1 MCYLLKTSLH
11 QIFWKHVSRGER
23 GEVQWLESFGY
34 IRNLQGDHVS
44 AVGAFTG
51 PWKRSILTH
60 VYTSKMASLAKRTLV
75 FGIQTNQRAFLH
87 SSRSPDEVQKCVHRG
102 DVWRRSSSVDVFR
115 RLSRS
120 GSDGHH

>member
-34 IRNLQGDHVS
+34 IRNLQRDHVS

-51 PWKRSILTH
+51 PCKRSILTH
-60 VYTSKMASLAKRTLV
+60 VYISKMASLAKRTLV
-75 FGIQTNQRAFLH
+75 FGIQTYQKAFLQ

-120 GSDGHH
+120 GSDRHH